1 MRRIIAAIA
10 FFFLLAGLSS
20 AYTVTGESFA
30 SAGGS
35 STSAN
40 YALYS
45 SMGDGLAAS
54 AVTGEAVSPTISN
67 IQFDGKTVIS
77 GDYVSA
83 NPTIT
88 ATITDDSSG
97 IDTAR
102 SAVELDGSFTY
113 LSALPAGS
121 SYLAGSLNYKP
132 ALTVGTHS
140 ITFHAADLAGNW
152 ATSEALSFK
161 VDSGEVKIS
170 GAALNYPNPFNPASG
185 QTTEI
190 NYELNI
196 NADIVIYLYDL
207 IGRPIKKITCPSGTD
222 GGRAGYNRVTWNGIS
237 DFGEIVANDVYIA
250 RITQGGKQIGKCKIA
265 VLK

>member
-1 MRRIIAAIA
+1 M
-10 FFFLLAGLSS
+10 
-20 AYTVTGESFA
+20 VTGESFA
-30 SAGGS
+30 SAGG
-35 STSAN
+35 TSASTG
-40 YALYS
+40 YSLYS

-97 IDTAR
+97 IDTSR
-102 SAVELDGSFTY
+102 SAVELDSEFIY

-121 SYLAGSLNYKP
+121 TYSNGSLSYKP
-132 ALTVGTHS
+132 ALSAGTHT
-140 ITFHAADLAGNW
+140 IRFHAYDAVGNI
-152 ATSEALSFK
+152 ATSESLSFRT
-161 VDSGEVKIS
+161 DGGEAKIS
-170 GAALNYPNPFNPASG
+170 GAVLNYPNPFNPATG

-190 NYELNI
+190 NYELNV
-196 NADIVIYLYDL
+196 NADIVIYIYDL
-207 IGRPIKKITCPSGTD
+207 IGRPIKKITCPSGTE
-222 GGRAGYNRVTWNGIS
+222 GGHAGYNRVTWNGWS
-237 DFGEIVANDVYIA
+237 DFNEIVANEVYIA